1 MRTAHASMISTVML
15 CAAVAACATP
25 EPVKTASDTTR
36 ANIGGAVSA
45 PLADFNVVRMQI
57 PAVLL
62 EAKADAY
69 RRPEPLS
76 CTSLSVELT
85 RLDEALG
92 PDIDVKKPTLSRSD
106 RGAQY
111 AANAGVAAIKDVAE
125 GWIPMRSW
133 VRYMTGAQRHDEA
146 VQSAIAAGRERR
158 AYLKGLAQSLGC
170 IGIGPKPTKLFPAP
184 PVTPSTV
191 TNVALTAKP

>member
-1 MRTAHASMISTVML
+1 MTALGAFAL
-15 CAAVAACATP
+15 GALAACATP

-36 ANIGGAVSA
+36 QNIGGAISA
-45 PLADFNVVRMQI
+45 PLHDFNVVRSHI
-57 PAVLL
+57 PAVLV
-62 EAKADAY
+62 EAKADPYA
-69 RRPEPLS
+69 RPNPLD
-76 CTSLSVELT
+76 CPILATELG

-92 PDIDVKKPTLSRSD
+92 PDIDVKKPALTRSD

-111 AANAGVAAIKDVAE
+111 AANAGVAAVKDATE
-125 GWIPMRSW
+125 SWIPMRSW
-133 VRYMTGAQRHDEA
+133 VRAMTGAQGHDDA
-146 VQSAIAAGRERR
+146 VRAAVTAGQERR

-191 TNVALTAKP
+191 TNLAVAAKP